1 MRRYCVVAF
10 LLAPF
15 YLVLP
20 IIIRVDGGVGA
31 NSVRRTLESRAI
43 ITVLHP
49 LLASDPRTRIGAS

>member
-1 MRRYCVVAF
+1 MVAF
-10 LLAPF
+10 LLVPF

-31 NSVRRTLESRAI
+31 NRVRRTLESRAI

-49 LLASDPRTRIGAS
+49 LLAFDPRTRIGAS